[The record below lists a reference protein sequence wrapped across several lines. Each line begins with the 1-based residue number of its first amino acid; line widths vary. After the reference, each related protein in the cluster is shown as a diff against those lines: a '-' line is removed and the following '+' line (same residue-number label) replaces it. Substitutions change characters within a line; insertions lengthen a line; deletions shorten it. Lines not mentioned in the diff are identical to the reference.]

1 MLADVNRA
9 SLDETLFRLANPPRI
24 RKSLVDVGATLEEA
38 IETIDFIGGDSSN
51 DAVLMLNGPFEQNPS
66 YSPRP
71 TRFSD
76 GTWRVFYSALEVDT
90 AEEERGYWCIQ
101 EIQSDPPVQRHFH
114 YRELRC
120 RLQGEAFDVK
130 AKLADWPFLVGD
142 RSAYPQCQNVARS
155 AIQADA
161 DALLAPSARRVGGTT
176 IPVFKRAALSNPEI
190 LGAVV
195 FQVQTDGSFTTMR
208 QPA

>member
-9 SLDETLFRLANPPRI
+9 RIDEALFRLANPPRI
-24 RKSLVDVGATLEEA
+24 RKSLMDAGATLEEA
-38 IETIDFIGGDSSN
+38 IETIDFLGGDNSN
-51 DAVLMLNGPFEQNPS
+51 DAVLMLNTPFELNPS
-66 YSPRP
+66 YRPNP

-90 AEEERGYWCIQ
+90 AEQERGYWCVR
-101 EIQSDPPVQRHFH
+101 EIQSDPPAQRHFH

-142 RSAYPQCQNVARS
+142 HSAYPECQSVART
-155 AIQADA
+155 AIEADA
-161 DALLAPSARRVGGTT
+161 DALIAPSARRDGGTT
-176 IPVFKRAALSNPEI
+176 IPVFKRAGLSNPEI

-195 FQVQTDGSFTTMR
+195 FQVQADGSFTTKR
-208 QPA
+208 QAA

>member
-1 MLADVNRA
+1 MLADINRA

-24 RKSLVDVGATLEEA
+24 RKSLMDAGATLEEA
-38 IETIDFIGGDSSN
+38 IETIDFIGGDNSN
-51 DAVLMLNGPFEQNPS
+51 DAVLMLDTPFERNPS
-66 YSPRP
+66 YRPNP

-90 AEEERGYWCIQ
+90 AEAERGHWCIQ
-101 EIQSDPPVQRHFH
+101 EIQSDPPATRHFH

-130 AKLADWPFLVGD
+130 AKLHDWPFLVGD
-142 RSAYPQCQNVARS
+142 RSAYPQCQNVALS

-161 DALLAPSARRVGGTT
+161 DALIAPSARREGGTT

-195 FQVQTDGSFTTMR
+195 FRVQPDGSFTALR
-208 QPA
+208 Q